1 MTSRYLRNDRGVVIV
16 YRVLFVLML
25 ALSAGCANNE
35 PRRASAGGQYV
46 EEIKSPAPRGD
57 TLMFDPNC
65 LVR

>member
-1 MTSRYLRNDRGVVIV
+1 MRNNRGVVIV
-16 YRVLFVLML
+16 YRMLFVLLL
-25 ALSAGCANNE
+25 ALSAGCGSNE

-46 EEIKSPAPRGD
+46 EEIKSPTPRGD